1 MIRLLLLLLVSA
13 AAFVFA
19 LDNRDQMIA
28 LRMPLGE
35 STPPISVP
43 LLVLA
48 SFASGLVVAVLLV
61 APEWIR
67 ARLQVRRQRR
77 QIAALE
83 ERLQASPG
91 PIAPDAVPPPGD
103 QLAGGGRA

>member
-28 LRMPLGE
+28 LQMPLGK

-83 ERLQASPG
+83 DRLEALPG
-91 PIAPDAVPPPGD
+91 PIAPDAAPPPGELRVGD
-103 QLAGGGRA
+103 RP

>member
-1 MIRLLLLLLVSA
+1 
-13 AAFVFA
+13 
-19 LDNRDQMIA
+19 
-28 LRMPLGE
+28 
-35 STPPISVP
+35 
-43 LLVLA
+43 
-48 SFASGLVVAVLLV
+48 VVAVLLV

-83 ERLQASPG
+83 ERLEASPG
-91 PIAPDAVPPPGD
+91 PIAPDVAPPPDD

>member
-19 LDNRDQMIA
+19 LDNRGQMIA

-43 LLVLA
+43 LLVLG

-83 ERLQASPG
+83 ERLEAAPG
-91 PIAPDAVPPPGD
+91 PIAPDVAPPPDD

>member
-83 ERLQASPG
+83 ERLEASPG

>member
-28 LRMPLGE
+28 LRMPLGQ
-35 STPPISVP
+35 SAPPVSVP

-83 ERLQASPG
+83 ERLETSPG
-91 PIAPDAVPPPGD
+91 PIAPDAAPPPAELQAGD
-103 QLAGGGRA
+103 RP

>member
-1 MIRLLLLLLVSA
+1 
-13 AAFVFA
+13 
-19 LDNRDQMIA
+19 
-28 LRMPLGE
+28 LGE

-83 ERLQASPG
+83 ERLEASPG
-91 PIAPDAVPPPGD
+91 PIAPDAAPPPGD
-103 QLAGGGRA
+103 PRAGGLA

>member
-83 ERLQASPG
+83 GQLEMTG
-91 PIAPDAVPPPGD
+91 PITPNAVPPPDD
-103 QLAGGGRA
+103 QRVTDRP

>member
-77 QIAALE
+77 QIATLE
-83 ERLQASPG
+83 EQLEMTG
-91 PIAPDAVPPPGD
+91 PITPNAVPPPGD
-103 QLAGGGRA
+103 QRSDGLT